1 MRLERLRALR
11 AATLAVAL
19 CAAACERAEREPPA
33 QGGEPAAHT
42 LERAGPYAIAGGA
55 LYRSAG
61 GSLVAVAVLPDVGES
76 APDTL
81 EECAAE
87 IPQLGKAR
95 FQRLSLAA
103 DTALAAWA
111 TSGPGACV
119 GVVGAG
125 EPAVSVLGHW
135 SAAVPDTILWA
146 PAGRYL
152 AVWLSRAAGRRTLE
166 VFDALAGTRLEMPWE
181 VDCGYA
187 ESCDVVRATWLG
199 GTLLDVEIGLGPAE
213 LPVPFEVNVAGAVP
227 AGSQEEN

>member
-1 MRLERLRALR
+1 MRLERLRALT

-19 CAAACERAEREPPA
+19 WAAACERAEREPPA
-33 QGGEPAAHT
+33 QGGETAARI
-42 LERAGPYAIAGGA
+42 LARAGPYAIAGGA

-61 GSLVAVAVLPDVGES
+61 ESLVAVAVLPDAGES
-76 APDTL
+76 AADTL

-95 FQRLSLAA
+95 FQSLSLAA

-111 TSGPGACV
+111 TSGPSACV
-119 GVVGAG
+119 GVVGTG
-125 EPAVSVLGHW
+125 EPAVRVLGHW
-135 SAAVPDTILWA
+135 SAAVLDTILWA

-152 AVWLSRAAGRRTLE
+152 AVWLSGAAGRRSLE
-166 VFDALAGTRLEMPWE
+166 VFDALAGARLEMPWE

-213 LPVPFEVNVAGAVP
+213 LPVPFEVNVADAVP
-227 AGSQEEN
+227 VGSEEEN